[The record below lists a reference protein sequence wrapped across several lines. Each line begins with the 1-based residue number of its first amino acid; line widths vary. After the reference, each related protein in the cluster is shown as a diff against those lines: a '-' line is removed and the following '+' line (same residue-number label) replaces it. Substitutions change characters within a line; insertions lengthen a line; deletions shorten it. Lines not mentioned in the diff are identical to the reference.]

1 MTSIQIGMAGL
12 GALVFLIAIRVPIGI
27 SLISTSFVGLWVLL
41 GERAAFGILRAVP
54 YNFSASWT
62 LSSVPMFLLM
72 GYLCFHAGL
81 TKGLFEASRAW
92 LSRLPGGTAVASV
105 FGAAGFAAVTG
116 SSVACAAAMGR
127 IAVPEMLRQRY
138 DPGLATGSLAA
149 AGTLGALI
157 PPSILLIIY
166 GIMTQVPIGN
176 LFMGGL
182 AVGLM
187 TLASY
192 LLLIV
197 IRVKLNPDLAPTDG
211 ATFTW
216 EEKFVALKG
225 AAPIMLIMIGVM
237 GGLFFG
243 LYTAT
248 EAGAAG
254 AFLSFALAAWRRTL
268 TWDAFRKT
276 LLDTVVTSTSIFI
289 IAIGASM
296 LARFIAL
303 SGIGAHLGNL
313 MIAAQLEPVV
323 AMLCIVAFYLLL
335 GMFLEPIG
343 AMLVTLPIVLPI
355 VQSTGYDLLWFGIL
369 LAKVLEVGMLTP
381 PIGLNVF
388 VIKGIVGDQVS
399 LSTIFK
405 GVTWFI
411 VADLM
416 VIALAL
422 IYPELIT
429 YLPSL
434 LER

>member
-1 MTSIQIGMAGL
+1 MTSIQIGMTGL
-12 GALVFLIAIRVPIGI
+12 GALVFLIILRVPIGI
-27 SLISTSFVGLWVLL
+27 SLIATSFIGLWALL
-41 GERAAFGILRAVP
+41 GDRAAWGIMRAVP
-54 YNFSASWT
+54 YNFAASWT

-72 GYLCFHAGL
+72 GYLCYHAGL

-138 DPGLATGSLAA
+138 DAGLATGSLAA

-166 GIMTQVPIGN
+166 GIMTQVPISK

-192 LLLIV
+192 LALIV
-197 IRVKLNPDLAPTDG
+197 IRVKLKPELAPTDG
-211 ATFTW
+211 ETFTW
-216 EEKFVALKG
+216 EEKIRTLRGVL
-225 AAPIMLIMIGVM
+225 PIVLLMIGVM
-237 GGLFFG
+237 GGLFLGFF
-243 LYTAT
+243 TPT

-254 AFLSFALAAWRRTL
+254 AFMSFLLAASRRSMN
-268 TWDAFRKT
+268 WDVFKRT
-276 LLDTVVTSTSIFI
+276 IVETVVTTTSIFI
-289 IAIGASM
+289 IAVGAIM

-303 SGIGAHLGNL
+303 SGVGNYLGDLMIGA
-313 MIAAQLEPVV
+313 AFDP
-323 AMLCIVAFYLLL
+323 IVTILFLVLFYLLL
-335 GMFLEPIG
+335 GMFLEPIA
-343 AMLVTLPIVLPI
+343 AMLETLPVVLPI
-355 VQSTGYDLLWFGIL
+355 VASTGYDLLWFGIL

-388 VIKGIVGDQVS
+388 VIKGVVGDSVS
-399 LSTIFK
+399 LTTIFR
-405 GVTWFI
+405 GVVWFV
-411 VADLM
+411 VADLV
-416 VIALAL
+416 VIATTL
-422 IYPELIT
+422 IFPEIIL
-429 YLPSL
+429 YLPSIID
-434 LER
+434 R

>member
-1 MTSIQIGMAGL
+1 MTSIQVGMTGL
-12 GALVFLIAIRVPIGI
+12 CALIILIALRVPIGI
-27 SLISTSFVGLWVLL
+27 SLICTSFLGLWALL
-41 GERAAFGILRAVP
+41 GEHAAWGIMRAVP
-54 YNFSASWT
+54 YNFAASWT

-81 TKGLFEASRAW
+81 TRGLFEASRAW

-138 DPGLATGSLAA
+138 DPGLATASLAA

-166 GIMTQVPIGN
+166 GIMTQVPIGT

-182 AVGLM
+182 ALGLLS
-187 TLASY
+187 LASY
-192 LLLIV
+192 IAIIV
-197 IRVKLNPDLAPTDG
+197 IRVKLDPELAPMDG
-211 ATFTW
+211 TRFTW
-216 EEKFVALKG
+216 EEKFSALKG
-225 AAPIMLIMIGVM
+225 AAPIVIIMIGVM
-237 GGLFFG
+237 GGLFLG

-254 AFLSFALAAWRRTL
+254 AFLSFLLAAQRRTL
-268 TWDAFRKT
+268 TWDAFKRT
-276 LLDTVVTSTSIFI
+276 LFDTVVTSTSIFI

-303 SGIGAHLGNL
+303 SGVGAYLGDL
-313 MIAAQLEPVV
+313 MTAAQLEPMV
-323 AMLCIVAFYLLL
+323 AILLIVGLYLVL

-343 AMLVTLPIVLPI
+343 GMLVTLPIVLPI
-355 VQSTGYDLLWFGIL
+355 VQSAGYDLLWFGIL

-381 PIGLNVF
+381 PIGLNIF
-388 VIKGIVGDQVS
+388 VIKGIVGDEIS
-399 LSTIFK
+399 LSTIFR

-411 VADLM
+411 VADL
-416 VIALAL
+416 VVVALSL
-422 IYPELIT
+422 TFPDIIL
-429 YLPSL
+429 YLPSIL
-434 LER
+434 KN